1 MEIKFIKLSTNLK
14 KSVDE
19 SMEEWDGD
27 KIKRKKRRKTQVDK
41 KKLWEED
48 WNDVNI
54 DDVKWIGK
62 TWSDW
67 IQIFYRVLRQFHK

>member
-1 MEIKFIKLSTNLK
+1 
-14 KSVDE
+14 
-19 SMEEWDGD
+19 MEERDGD

-41 KKLWEED
+41 KKVWEED

>member
-1 MEIKFIKLSTNLK
+1 
-14 KSVDE
+14 
-19 SMEEWDGD
+19 MEEWDGD

>member
-1 MEIKFIKLSTNLK
+1 
-14 KSVDE
+14 
-19 SMEEWDGD
+19 MEEQDGD

>member
-19 SMEEWDGD
+19 SMEERDGD

-41 KKLWEED
+41 KKL
-48 WNDVNI
+48 
-54 DDVKWIGK
+54 
-62 TWSDW
+62 
-67 IQIFYRVLRQFHK
+67 

>member
-1 MEIKFIKLSTNLK
+1 
-14 KSVDE
+14 
-19 SMEEWDGD
+19 MEERDGD